1 MAQVTITHAYAAPKD
16 KVWEVLADIGNVQD
30 ISPGIESSK
39 RLNKKPGKGAM
50 RECDFGN
57 GAGIH
62 EEITAWKKGETMQ
75 FTGVKFWGAPMKQM
89 IATFRFNKEGEGTV
103 VDCTMEYDMK
113 LGFIMNPLAKGQMR
127 KAIASMLAGV
137 ETKL

>member
-1 MAQVTITHAYAAPKD
+1 MASITVRHVYNAPKTA
-16 KVWEVLADIGNVQD
+16 VFGVLADIGTVQD

-39 RLNKKPGKGAM
+39 RLNDKQGKGGM

-62 EEITAWKKGETMQ
+62 EEVTAFSKDKQIQ
-75 FTGVKFWGAPMKQM
+75 FTGTKFWGAPMRHM
-89 IATFRFNKEGEGTV
+89 VATFDLSKDGKQTV
-103 VDCTMEYDMK
+103 VDCEMEFDMK
-113 LGFIMNPLAKGQMR
+113 MGLLLNPLAKGQMR
-127 KAIASMLAGV
+127 KAMAAMLAGV